1 MCCCRLAAYKKAEL
15 KQKGFRIQLQQE
27 PFALSVVTPL
37 MQRTLQSATGRTA
50 SFFIDTSSSCDQLN
64 TALTLVLLDTK
75 AGAVP
80 VGVCLHDSQSEASY
94 KTVFSQ
100 LNDIWSSIGTVLIEN
115 FMTDDST
122 AIKNALAVVWPD
134 VRQLLCLF
142 HVPQAVWRWL
152 WDSRHRIDKADRKV
166 LMHEFQAI
174 MRETSAGDA
183 DRKLHELLDTCDYEQ
198 FTSHVEKLWERK
210 EEWCMAYR
218 LDIINR
224 GNNTNNYAEAT
235 FRVLKDIILTRLKA
249 YNPLALLDFVV
260 VVLEKY
266 YCGRLLKASFGRL
279 EKPYLVYQKVRDRA
293 TELVESCPDAVLAVG
308 SSLYEVKSSKL
319 DGVVY
324 EVNSDAG
331 VCSCFSGQQGGF
343 CKHQAAVHVCF
354 GTSFPN
360 CPLLSPDD
368 KKSLYFIAT
377 GNQSQMMPSFF
388 APIDAVHSVELSSA
402 AATASASSSA
412 SAAATSHADVVSAAA
427 TDDTS
432 SDNIST
438 FHSADFTSEMS
449 RLSQM
454 LQSNSTDEALMR
466 AASKFTTRISR
477 ISTPMQLYQFLTSS
491 DTQNTRRARK
501 IRVQPTSIARRAD
514 GATHGSARH
523 RAGRPLTCLK
533 RSATKRP
540 RLLSANV
547 AADRP
552 NAKSHGDA
560 H

>member
-1 MCCCRLAAYKKAEL
+1 
-15 KQKGFRIQLQQE
+15 
-27 PFALSVVTPL
+27 
-37 MQRTLQSATGRTA
+37 MQRTLQSAAGRSV
-50 SFFIDTSSSCDQLN
+50 SFFVDTSSSCDQFN
-64 TALTLVLLDTK
+64 TALTLVLVDTK

-80 VGVCLHDSQSEASY
+80 VGVCLHDNQSEASY
-94 KTVFSQ
+94 KTVFGQ
-100 LNDIWSSIGTVLIEN
+100 LKDSWLSITTVPIEN
-115 FMTDDST
+115 FMTDDSS

-152 WDSRHRIDKADRKV
+152 WDGRHGINKADRKV
-166 LMHEFQAI
+166 LMQEFQAI
-174 MRETSAGDA
+174 MRETSAEDA
-183 DRKLHELLDTCDYEQ
+183 EQKLHDLLCTCDYEQ

-293 TELVESCPDAVLAVG
+293 AELVQSCPDAVVAVG

-319 DGVVY
+319 NGVVY
-324 EVNSDAG
+324 EINSDAG

-368 KKSLYFIAT
+368 RKSLYFIAT

-388 APIDAVHSVELSSA
+388 APIDAVHSAESSSA
-402 AATASASSSA
+402 VAAASASSSA
-412 SAAATSHADVVSAAA
+412 TAAATSDADVVSAAA
-427 TDDTS
+427 AATADNTAP
-432 SDNIST
+432 DNISC
-438 FHSADFTSEMS
+438 FDSAHFTSEMS

-466 AASKFTTRISR
+466 AASKFTKRVSHIT
-477 ISTPMQLYQFLTSS
+477 TPMQLYQFLTCSE
-491 DTQNTRRARK
+491 TQNTRRAKK
-501 IRVQPTSIARRAD
+501 IRVQPTSVARRAE
-514 GATHGSARH
+514 GSTHGSARH
-523 RAGRPLTCLK
+523 RAGRPLTCLE
-533 RSATKRP
+533 RSATKRL
-540 RLLSANV
+540 RSLSANV
-547 AADRP
+547 AAGRP